1 MPAKKA
7 KKTKAKAGR
16 KTSVGAK
23 TTNKTKTKKTVAKA
37 KKASAKTKVKSVKYP
52 KSCYFFGKGKAEG
65 NSEMRDLLGGK
76 GAGLA
81 EMTNAGIPVPPGF
94 TITTDVCN
102 LFYDE
107 GMAVPAAIE
116 TEMEAYLERLEKVTG
131 KKIGDPTDPLLVSV
145 RSGAKFSMPGMMDT
159 VLNLGL
165 NEETVKGLGEKTGNE
180 RFALDNYRRFIQMF
194 GNVVLG
200 IDKDLFEDVITKK
213 KKDKRIRQDSSLQP
227 VDLKDIIKKF
237 KSIVKRKSGE
247 PFPDDPRVQLKMSRD
262 AVFRSWNNPRAITY
276 RRLNDIEAGLGTAVN
291 IQTMVFGNMGKHSGT
306 GVGFTRN
313 PATGDR
319 EFYGEFLINAQGEDV
334 VAGVRTPQP
343 LVELKGE
350 MPKVYKQLKEI
361 TDRLERHY
369 RDIQDFEFTIQEN
382 EQRKQ
387 KTTGRWSGVRSVI
400 ILTPTEHHDRYNQD
414 CHSQHE
420 PEVPIKV
427 PVPTQ
432 PPKALLRKK

>member
-7 KKTKAKAGR
+7 KTTKAKTGR
-16 KTSVGAK
+16 KTSVKANTTKK
-23 TTNKTKTKKTVAKA
+23 TTTKTKKTAAKP
-37 KKASAKTKVKSVKYP
+37 KKASAKATAKSVKYP
-52 KSCYFFGKGKAEG
+52 KACYFFGKGKAEG

-116 TEMEAYLERLEKVTG
+116 TEIEAYLERLEKVVG
-131 KKIGDPTDPLLVSV
+131 KKFGDPADPLLVSV

-165 NEETVKGLGEKTGNE
+165 NEATVKGLGEKTGNE

-227 VDLKDIIKKF
+227 IDLKDIIKKY
-237 KSIVKRKSGE
+237 KSIVKRS
-247 PFPDDPRVQLKMSRD
+247 
-262 AVFRSWNNPRAITY
+262 
-276 RRLNDIEAGLGTAVN
+276 
-291 IQTMVFGNMGKHSGT
+291 
-306 GVGFTRN
+306 
-313 PATGDR
+313 PATLYFAVGTTR
-319 EFYGEFLINAQGEDV
+319 EPSLTVGS
-334 VAGVRTPQP
+334 
-343 LVELKGE
+343 
-350 MPKVYKQLKEI
+350 M
-361 TDRLERHY
+361 
-369 RDIQDFEFTIQEN
+369 
-382 EQRKQ
+382 
-387 KTTGRWSGVRSVI
+387 
-400 ILTPTEHHDRYNQD
+400 ILRRAWVQ
-414 CHSQHE
+414 Q
-420 PEVPIKV
+420 
-427 PVPTQ
+427 
-432 PPKALLRKK
+432 